1 MFLITYTVLPNKQF
15 GHIIGLASKSYLHDF
30 GQRRGRISFY
40 QKGEKQPASGPH
52 IECYKHNS
60 FLFQFDK
67 LKHLV
72 DEPQNLIKQ
81 NCDQF
86 EKLGEY
92 GFQNA

>member
-1 MFLITYTVLPNKQF
+1 M
-15 GHIIGLASKSYLHDF
+15 GSKVEQLENESDD
-30 GQRRGRISFY
+30 
-40 QKGEKQPASGPH
+40 PH